1 MKKFFSMMMI
11 AAAVFAFAACEKT
24 GEDDGTT
31 GGGNKGGK
39 LATPELAETHTETS
53 FTLTWGAVENAEAY
67 MLNLDGKFY
76 NTEECS
82 YTFENLNA
90 GSYTVRVKATAEG
103 YEESDWGKITVTLT
117 GATSVDWFTQTLS
130 LPAVDETVD
139 YGNGQVATYQPYNAV
154 KALWKGTGV
163 ADFKYALFPTAS
175 IEGASDAQIKAN
187 LTTFDDI
194 NGALEL
200 INSAEGLEVI
210 FGGCAA
216 NTSYTAYVLVTNEA
230 GQEFFTHNEIT
241 TEGFETPAETQAWIG
256 TWNAKT
262 SQVIS
267 IDGEGNGTL
276 SAQEQTFNFTVSAS
290 ATDPYTVVID
300 GLSVLGKDNPTIG
313 YVGENTVGEN
323 TLTIMTNLSIGADA
337 NGINYLWLPFVAVDG
352 QLLGLNDFGGE
363 VPAHV
368 LTMAEDGTV
377 TGETGK
383 FGVTFEDGTEA
394 EAEAEVVSSELYGVD
409 GNGKLYFFI
418 EAFPA
423 VYRAGA
429 MEVTKAAAP
438 TAKILNNKEVVKYPM
453 SLSSVVL

>member
-31 GGGNKGGK
+31 GGGTTGGGNKGGK

-53 FTLTWGAVENAEAY
+53 ITLTWGAVENAEAY
-67 MLNLDGKFY
+67 RLNLDGTFY
-76 NTEECS
+76 NTDECS

-90 GSYTVRVKATAEG
+90 GSYTIRVQATAEG
-103 YEESDWGKITVTLT
+103 YEASDWGKVTVSLT

-130 LPAVDETVD
+130 LPEVDETVD
-139 YGNGQVATYQPYNAV
+139 YGNGQVATYQPYNGV
-154 KALWKGTGV
+154 KALWQGTGV
-163 ADFKYALFPTAS
+163 SDFKYALYETAR

-187 LTTFDDI
+187 LNTFDDI

-230 GQEFFTHNEIT
+230 GQEFFTSNEIT
-241 TEGFETPAETQAWIG
+241 TEDFETPAETQAWIG

-267 IDGEGNGTL
+267 IDGNGNGTL
-276 SAQEQTFNFTVSAS
+276 SEQEQTFNFTVSAS
-290 ATDPYTVVID
+290 ATDPYVVVID
-300 GLSVLGKDNPTIG
+300 GLSVLGEDNPTIG
-313 YVGENTVGEN
+313 YVEKN
-323 TLTIMTNLSIGADA
+323 TLTIMTNLVIGTDAD
-337 NGINYLWLPFVAVDG
+337 GIQYMWLPYVYLDG
-352 QLLGLNDFGGE
+352 ELAGLNNFGAE
-363 VPAHV
+363 VPAHF

-383 FGVTFEDGTEA
+383 FEAKYQDGTA
-394 EAEAEVVSSELYGVD
+394 VNVEVVSSEVYGVD
-409 GNGKLYFFI
+409 GSGQLYFFI

>member
-24 GEDDGTT
+24 GDDDGTT
-31 GGGNKGGK
+31 GGGNNGGK

-67 MLNLDGKFY
+67 MLNLDGKFH

-103 YEESDWGKITVTLT
+103 YEESDWAKITVTLT

-130 LPAVDETVD
+130 LPEVDETVD
-139 YGNGQVATYQPYNAV
+139 YGNGQEVTYQPYNGV
-154 KALWKGTGV
+154 KALWQGTGV
-163 ADFKYALFPTAS
+163 ADIKYVLFETAK
-175 IEGASDAQIKAN
+175 IEGASDAQIKAS
-187 LTTFDDI
+187 LKTFDNI
-194 NGALEL
+194 TGALEL
-200 INSAEGLEVI
+200 INSADGLEVI
-210 FGGCAA
+210 FGGLSA
-216 NTSYTAYVLVTNEA
+216 NTSYTAYVLVKNEA
-230 GQEFFTHNEIT
+230 GQEFLTHNEIT
-241 TEGFETPAETQAWIG
+241 TEDFETPAETQAWIG

-267 IDGEGNGTL
+267 IDDKGNGTL
-276 SAQEQTFNFTVSAS
+276 SDQEKTFNFTVSAS
-290 ATDPYTVVID
+290 ATDPYVVVID
-300 GLSVLGKDNPTIG
+300 GLSVLGEGNPTIG

-323 TLTIMTNLSIGADA
+323 TLTIMTNLVIGSDA

-352 QLLGLNDFGGE
+352 QLLGLNDFGRE

-383 FGVTFEDGTEA
+383 FGVTFEDETEG
-394 EAEAEVVSSELYGVD
+394 EAEVVSSEVYGVD
-409 GNGKLYFFI
+409 GSGQLYFFI
-418 EAFPA
+418 ESFPA

>member
-82 YTFENLNA
+82 YTFDNLNA

-103 YEESDWGKITVTLT
+103 YEESDWAKITVSLT

-130 LPAVDETVD
+130 LPEVDETID
-139 YGNGQVATYQPYNAV
+139 YGNGQVATYQPYNGV
-154 KALWKGTGV
+154 KALWQGTGV
-163 ADFKYALFPTAS
+163 SDFKYALYETAR
-175 IEGASDAQIKAN
+175 IEEASDAQIKAN

-267 IDGEGNGTL
+267 IDDTGKGTL

-290 ATDPYTVVID
+290 ATDPYVVVID
-300 GLSVLGKDNPTIG
+300 GLSVLGEDNPTIG
-313 YVGENTVGEN
+313 YVGENT
-323 TLTIMTNLSIGADA
+323 LTIMTSFSIGTDA
-337 NGINYLWLPFVAVDG
+337 NGIEYMWLPYVYLDG
-352 QLLGLNDFGGE
+352 ELAGLNNFGAE
-363 VPAHV
+363 VPAHF

-383 FGVTFEDGTEA
+383 FEAKYNDGTA
-394 EAEAEVVSSELYGVD
+394 VDVEVISSEVYGVNGD
-409 GNGKLYFFI
+409 GLIYFFI
-418 EAFPA
+418 ESFPA

>member
-53 FTLTWGAVENAEAY
+53 FTLTWGAVENAGAY

-103 YEESDWGKITVTLT
+103 YEESDWAKITVSLT

-130 LPAVDETVD
+130 LPEVDETID
-139 YGNGQVATYQPYNAV
+139 YGNGQVATYQPYNGV
-154 KALWKGTGV
+154 KALWQGTGV
-163 ADFKYALFPTAS
+163 SDFKYALYETAR
-175 IEGASDAQIKAN
+175 IEEASDAQIKAN

-267 IDGEGNGTL
+267 IDDTGKGTL

-290 ATDPYTVVID
+290 ATDPYVVVID
-300 GLSVLGKDNPTIG
+300 GLSVLGEDNPTIG
-313 YVGENTVGEN
+313 YVGENT
-323 TLTIMTNLSIGADA
+323 LTIMTSFSIGTDA
-337 NGINYLWLPFVAVDG
+337 NGIEYMWLPYVYLDG
-352 QLLGLNDFGGE
+352 ELAGLNNFGAE
-363 VPAHV
+363 VPAHF

-383 FGVTFEDGTEA
+383 FEAKYNDGTA
-394 EAEAEVVSSELYGVD
+394 VDVEVVSSEVYGVNGD
-409 GNGKLYFFI
+409 GLIYFFI
-418 EAFPA
+418 ESFPA

>member
-82 YTFENLNA
+82 YTFENLNG

-103 YEESDWGKITVTLT
+103 YEESDWAKITVTLT
-117 GATSVDWFTQTLS
+117 GLIHADWFTQTLS

-139 YGNGQVATYQPYNAV
+139 YGNGQMVTYQPYNAV

-163 ADFKYALFPTAS
+163 NDFKYALFETAS
-175 IEGASDAQIKAN
+175 IEEASDAQIKAS
-187 LTTFDDI
+187 LKTFDNI
-194 NGALEL
+194 NSALEL

-230 GQEFFTHNEIT
+230 GQEFFTNNEIT
-241 TEGFETPAETQAWIG
+241 TEGFDIPAETQAWIG

-267 IDGEGNGTL
+267 IDDTGKGTL

-300 GLSVLGKDNPTIG
+300 GLSVLGKENPTIG
-313 YVGENTVGEN
+313 YVKEN
-323 TLTIMTNLSIGADA
+323 TLAIMTNLSIGTDA
-337 NGINYLWLPFVAVDG
+337 NGIQYMWLPYVSLDG
-352 QLLGLNDFGGE
+352 QLAGLNNFGAE
-363 VPAHV
+363 VPAHF

-383 FGVTFEDGTEA
+383 FEAEYQDGTA
-394 EAEAEVVSSELYGVD
+394 VDVEVVSSELYGV
-409 GNGKLYFFI
+409 NSQNQILFFI

>member
-103 YEESDWGKITVTLT
+103 YEESDWAKITVTLT

-130 LPAVDETVD
+130 LPEVDETVD
-139 YGNGQVATYQPYNAV
+139 YGNGQVATYQSYNGV
-154 KALWKGTGV
+154 KALWQGTGV
-163 ADFKYALFPTAS
+163 SDFKYALYETAR
-175 IEGASDAQIKAN
+175 IEEASDAQIKAN

-241 TEGFETPAETQAWIG
+241 TEGFDTPAETQAWIG

-267 IDGEGNGTL
+267 IDGEGKGTL
-276 SAQEQTFNFTVSAS
+276 SDQEQTFNFTVSAS
-290 ATDPYTVVID
+290 ATDPYVVVID
-300 GLSVLGKDNPTIG
+300 GLSVLGEGNPTIG
-313 YVGENTVGEN
+313 YVEDN
-323 TLTIMTNLSIGADA
+323 TLTIMTNLVIGADA
-337 NGINYLWLPFVAVDG
+337 DGIQYLWLPFVYLDG
-352 QLLGLNDFGGE
+352 ELAGLNNFGSE
-363 VPAHV
+363 VAAHF

-383 FGVTFEDGTEA
+383 FEAKYQDGTA
-394 EAEAEVVSSELYGVD
+394 VDVEVVSSEVYGVD
-409 GNGKLYFFI
+409 GNGQIYFFI

>member
-31 GGGNKGGK
+31 GGGNNGSK
-39 LATPELAETHTETS
+39 LATPELSETHTETS

-67 MLNLDGKFY
+67 MLNLDGKFH

-103 YEESDWGKITVTLT
+103 YEESDWGKITVSLT

-130 LPAVDETVD
+130 LPEVDETID
-139 YGNGQVATYQPYNAV
+139 YGNGQIQVYQPYNGV

-163 ADFKYALFPTAS
+163 ADIKYVLFETA
-175 IEGASDAQIKAN
+175 GLDGVSDAQIKAK
-187 LTTFDDI
+187 LTTFDNI
-194 NGALEL
+194 TGALEL
-200 INSAEGLEVI
+200 INSEEGLEVI
-210 FGGCAA
+210 FGGCSA
-216 NTSYTAYVLVTNEA
+216 NTSYTAYVWVKNEA
-230 GQEFFTHNEIT
+230 GQEFFTNNEIT
-241 TEGFETPAETQAWIG
+241 TEGFDIPAETQAWIG

-267 IDGEGNGTL
+267 IDDTGKGTL

-313 YVGENTVGEN
+313 YVKEN
-323 TLTIMTNLSIGADA
+323 TLAIMTSLSIGTDAD
-337 NGINYLWLPFVAVDG
+337 GIQYMWLPYVYLDG
-352 QLLGLNDFGGE
+352 QLAGLNNFGAE
-363 VPAHV
+363 VPAHF

-383 FGVTFEDGTEA
+383 FVAEYQDGTA
-394 EAEAEVVSSELYGVD
+394 VDVEVVSSELYGV
-409 GNGKLYFFI
+409 NSQNQILFFI

-429 MEVTKAAAP
+429 MEVTKAATP

>member
-31 GGGNKGGK
+31 GGGNNGGK

-53 FTLTWGAVENAEAY
+53 ITLTWGAVENAEAY
-67 MLNLDGKFY
+67 RLNLDGTFY
-76 NTEECS
+76 NTDECS

-90 GSYTVRVKATAEG
+90 GSYTIRVQATAEG
-103 YEESDWGKITVTLT
+103 YEASDWGKVTVSLT

-139 YGNGQVATYQPYNAV
+139 YGNGQVATYQPYNGV
-154 KALWKGTGV
+154 KALWQGTGV
-163 ADFKYALFPTAS
+163 SDFKYALYETAR

-187 LTTFDDI
+187 LNTFDDI

-241 TEGFETPAETQAWIG
+241 TEDFETPAETQAWIG

-267 IDGEGNGTL
+267 IEGNGNGTL

-290 ATDPYTVVID
+290 ATDPYVVVID
-300 GLSVLGKDNPTIG
+300 GLSVLGEGNPTIG
-313 YVGENTVGEN
+313 YVEEN
-323 TLTIMTNLSIGADA
+323 TLTIMTNLVIGADA
-337 NGINYLWLPFVAVDG
+337 DGIQYLWLPFVYLDG
-352 QLLGLNDFGGE
+352 ELAGLNDFGSE
-363 VPAHV
+363 VPAHF

-383 FGVTFEDGTEA
+383 FEANQDGTA
-394 EAEAEVVSSELYGVD
+394 VNVEVVSSEVYGVD
-409 GNGKLYFFI
+409 GNGQLYFFI